1 MNFAEPCILFYCAAF
16 LLLIIE
22 VLLGMTLGVA
32 LAGAI
37 TFFILGTLSLMKILS
52 AFNHYLIAGSI
63 TFFLQASLCLFF
75 LARLFQRSKKRK
87 TLMIIK
93 QSGNV
98 ECHGSARD
106 ALNN

>member
-1 MNFAEPCILFYCAAF
+1 MNFAEPYILFFCAAF

-37 TFFILGTLSLMKILS
+37 TFFILGILSLVKILS

-63 TFFLQASLCLFF
+63 IFFSSTFAVLVFF
-75 LARLFQRSKKRK
+75 RKILSKKNEAK
-87 TLMIIK
+87 DV
-93 QSGNV
+93 N
-98 ECHGSARD
+98 D
-106 ALNN
+106 Y

>member
-1 MNFAEPCILFYCAAF
+1 MSFAEPYILFLCVAF

-37 TFFILGTLSLMKILS
+37 TFFILGILSLMKILS

-63 TFFLQASLCLFF
+63 IFFSTTFAV
-75 LARLFQRSKKRK
+75 LAIFRKIDPKKHEA
-87 TLMIIK
+87 
-93 QSGNV
+93 QDVN
-98 ECHGSARD
+98 D
-106 ALNN
+106 Y

>member
-1 MNFAEPCILFYCAAF
+1 VNFAEPYILFFCAAF

-37 TFFILGTLSLMKILS
+37 TFFILGILSLVKILS

-63 TFFLQASLCLFF
+63 IFFSSTFAVLVFF
-75 LARLFQRSKKRK
+75 RKIFSKKNEAK
-87 TLMIIK
+87 D
-93 QSGNV
+93 V
-98 ECHGSARD
+98 
-106 ALNN
+106 NNY